1 MVSAVNP
8 KKPPNPEMELA
19 GRGGPQL
26 ISRPLG
32 GHEDGNMAR
41 GATLTVR
48 VWAHCLGMTA
58 ATAGIL
64 LGTLLPFLPGRYD
77 SLAVP
82 VSAMFQIFGT
92 VGLLLVPVGALWV
105 ASGYW
110 SRLAGKQYGIAI
122 AALIASSVVWLIVSL
137 GALMSSL
144 LLGLGVIGPWI
155 YVVSRVLPR
164 LKLLKSAT
172 PRPTSAAAFYLLIVP
187 VAVALLQMAVASSA
201 VEFSRNLAITNSAE
215 LIREIEEYR
224 NANGHYPSSL
234 LAEHQDYEPS
244 VIGIKQYYYEPSGDA
259 YNLSFEQPTFL
270 LANPGTREFVVYNK
284 RDEQTIVAHDS
295 DILRWTPEELQQRRG
310 WYAVH
315 DAPRAHW
322 KYFWLD

>member
-1 MVSAVNP
+1 MF
-8 KKPPNPEMELA
+8 
-19 GRGGPQL
+19 GGQ
-26 ISRPLG
+26 
-32 GHEDGNMAR
+32 EDGNVGR
-41 GATLTVR
+41 GATVTGR
-48 VWAHCLGMTA
+48 MWTHCLGMTA
-58 ATAGIL
+58 AIAGII

-82 VSAMFQIFGT
+82 VSGMAQIFGT

-122 AALIASSVVWLIVSL
+122 TALIASSFVWLIVSL
-137 GALMSSL
+137 SALMSSL
-144 LLGLGVIGPWI
+144 LLGLGVIGLWI
-155 YVVSRVLPR
+155 YVVARVLPR

-172 PRPTSAAAFYLLIVP
+172 TQPTSAVAFYLLFVP
-187 VAVALLQMAVASSA
+187 VAVVLLQLAVVGSA
-201 VEFSRNLAITNSAE
+201 VEFSRNRAITNSAE

-224 NANGHYPSSL
+224 NANGHYPKSL
-234 LAEHQDYEPS
+234 LAEHQDYQPS
-244 VIGIKQYYYEPSGDA
+244 VIGINQYYYEPSGDA
-259 YNLSFEQPTFL
+259 YNLFFEQPTFL

-284 RDEQTIVAHDS
+284 RDQQTMIAHDS
-295 DILRWTPEELQQRRG
+295 DILRWTPEQLQQRRG

-315 DAPRAHW
+315 DTSRPHW